1 MRFQPTIAILA
12 VAVIFA
18 TAAVA
23 VEPTDKDTCVWVLDA
38 FAEGSWSEDAAYN
51 AACCMALYG
60 SADDAFQ
67 TLAIAMER
75 GYRDADLMA
84 EDVDL
89 EPLHEDPRWASIL
102 EECRAA
108 QELFLST
115 INADL
120 YAIFLADQEDRHG
133 DIDWTVVAPR
143 DQARR
148 EQTRALIDADQLQV
162 ADDFVHAAFV
172 FQHGTTPE
180 DFKTAHEL
188 AMKAVELRPDYMRA
202 RWIAAASKD
211 RYLLHIGKKQIYGTQ
226 YEKVDGE
233 WVLSPI
239 DSSAVTDEER
249 KRWGARP
256 LAAD

>member
-1 MRFQPTIAILA
+1 LLLIVVL
-12 VAVIFA
+12 VFA
-18 TAAVA
+18 TTSVA
-23 VEPTDKDTCVWVLDA
+23 VEPTDKETCAWVLEA
-38 FAEGSWSEDAAYN
+38 FAEGAWSEDAAYN

-60 SADDAFQ
+60 SADDAFR

-75 GYRDADLMA
+75 GFRDVGLMT

-89 EPLHEDPRWASIL
+89 ESLHEDLRWAPLL
-102 EECRAA
+102 EQCREA
-108 QELFLST
+108 QNVFLST
-115 INADL
+115 VNADL
-120 YAIFLADQEDRHG
+120 YAMFLADQEDRTG
-133 DIDWTVVAPR
+133 DVDWIAVGPR
-143 DQARR
+143 DEARR
-148 EQTRALIDADQLQV
+148 EQTRALIDAGQLHV

-211 RYLLHIGKKQIYGTQ
+211 RYLLKIGERQIYGTQ
-226 YEKVDGE
+226 YEKVGGE
-233 WVLSPI
+233 WVLSTV
-239 DSSAVTDEER
+239 DSTAMTDEER
-249 KRWGARP
+249 KRWGVRP